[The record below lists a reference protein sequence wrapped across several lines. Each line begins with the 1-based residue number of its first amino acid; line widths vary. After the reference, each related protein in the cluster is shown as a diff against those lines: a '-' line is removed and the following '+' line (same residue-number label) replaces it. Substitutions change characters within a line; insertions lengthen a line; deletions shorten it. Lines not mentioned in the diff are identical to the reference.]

1 MASQNI
7 QNVLILTDGEKLKIL
22 LLRDG
27 RSLDDILSVWGRT
40 RSQISRYQKM
50 KNLPRDVIGKACDV
64 LGVPE
69 SLFDRRLDAD
79 SLLKELA
86 SLRSDIDRLNERVQN
101 LETEKLGLLSIIRG
115 AN

>member
-1 MASQNI
+1 MAS

-27 RSLDDILSVWGRT
+27 RPLDDILSVWGRT

-50 KNLPRDVIGKACDV
+50 EKLPEDVISKACDA

-69 SLFDRRLDAD
+69 SLFDRRLDPD
-79 SLLKELA
+79 ELLRELDA
-86 SLRSDIDRLNERVQN
+86 LHNDVERLNERVQN
-101 LETEKLGLLSIIRG
+101 LEIEKLGLLSIIRG